1 MKDIMI
7 PDNADDLTLKEV
19 CERCVVSAQ
28 KVITLV
34 EYGVVEPE
42 GGQFSEWRFSS
53 ASYLRLKKALRIQR
67 DLEVNEPGVA
77 LAIDL
82 LDRLEQAKQEI
93 EHLEKRVRYREES

>member
-28 KVITLV
+28 KVITMV

-42 GGQFSEWRFSS
+42 GGQFSEWRFS
-53 ASYLRLKKALRIQR
+53 
-67 DLEVNEPGVA
+67 
-77 LAIDL
+77 
-82 LDRLEQAKQEI
+82 
-93 EHLEKRVRYREES
+93 